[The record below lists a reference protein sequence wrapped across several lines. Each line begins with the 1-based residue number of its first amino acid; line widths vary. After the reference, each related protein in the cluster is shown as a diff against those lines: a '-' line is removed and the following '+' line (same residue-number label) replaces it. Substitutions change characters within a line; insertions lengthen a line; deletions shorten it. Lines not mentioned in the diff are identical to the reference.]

1 MFKFFNVSNEEN
13 KENISIDV
21 NNNIEIEDENVGQI
35 ALDIL
40 ESESLVV
47 IIAPLAWVDISNVDI
62 SISKNVLTIS
72 WERNRPDIY
81 NSTSKILIEEC
92 FFGPYS
98 RSVILPENLD
108 FNKIRAVM
116 ENNLLIIEIPK
127 LKLDSF
133 NIKINKLES

>member
-1 MFKFFNVSNEEN
+1 MFKFFNISDEEN
-13 KENISIDV
+13 KENISIDI
-21 NNNIEIEDENVGQI
+21 NNNIEIEDENIWQI

-40 ESESLVV
+40 ENENMVI

-62 SISKNVLTIS
+62 SIAKNVLTIS
-72 WERNRPDIY
+72 WERHKPDIY
-81 NSTSKILIEEC
+81 NSSSKILIEEC

-108 FNKIRAVM
+108 FNKIRATM

-127 LKLDSF
+127 LKFDSF